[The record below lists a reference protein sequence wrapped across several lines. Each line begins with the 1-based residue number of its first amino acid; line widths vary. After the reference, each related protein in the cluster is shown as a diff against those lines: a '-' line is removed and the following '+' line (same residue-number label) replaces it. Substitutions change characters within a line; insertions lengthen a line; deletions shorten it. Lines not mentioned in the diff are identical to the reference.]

1 MSGTEGRENP
11 HERTSPRVR
20 PWRTTA
26 RQVQEGGDLTLEA
39 TFGYDPDDPW
49 AIRAHF
55 RDARGGSVVWELSRE
70 LLRSGTHMPSG
81 RGDVRLWPLYQGRRG
96 GRVRMLLGPPGAR
109 ALVDVDRAALRRWL
123 GETYAAVPDG
133 GEAGRID
140 WKAETTLLLGQG
152 G

>member
-1 MSGTEGRENP
+1 
-11 HERTSPRVR
+11 
-20 PWRTTA
+20 
-26 RQVQEGGDLTLEA
+26 
-39 TFGYDPDDPW
+39 
-49 AIRAHF
+49 
-55 RDARGGSVVWELSRE
+55 
-70 LLRSGTHMPSG
+70 
-81 RGDVRLWPLYQGRRG
+81 
-96 GRVRMLLGPPGAR
+96 MLLGPPGAR